1 MSIDIIVGAQWGDE
15 GKGKC
20 IDVLSADADMVIRYQ
35 GGANAGHTVY
45 VGKRKFV
52 MHLIPGG
59 ILREGVTCIIGAGVV
74 LDPLAFEAELKML
87 ADAGINPRGRLYISP
102 RTHIIFPYHKKLDNC
117 SETSKKSK
125 SIGTTGRGIGPAYAD
140 KYNRVGI
147 RAIDL
152 LDPVL
157 VEARIREN
165 LQFKNHL
172 FETYYHIEP
181 ENVAE
186 TLSAAARYAEI
197 LRPFIKKTIPIISKY
212 KNAGRRILLEG
223 AQGAMLDIDFGSYP
237 FVTSSHPIAGG
248 AFIGTGIG
256 VHNTRI
262 YGVAKAYLTRVG
274 NGPFPTELKD
284 ETGEMLRQRGAEFG
298 ATTGRPRRCGWLD
311 LVALKY
317 AVEVNG
323 LTAIALTKVDV
334 LSGLKSVKLCT
345 AYRLGDSVFRDIPAS
360 NDEFER
366 VEPVYEVFEGWA
378 EELDEVTDYA
388 KLPNPLK
395 IYIAFIENYLSI
407 PVRYVSTG
415 QRRDQILQKT

>member
-74 LDPLAFEAELKML
+74 LDPIAFEAELKML
-87 ADAGINPRGRLYISP
+87 TDAGINPRGRLYVSP

-117 SETSKKSK
+117 SETFKKSK

-157 VEARIREN
+157 LENRIREN

-181 ENVAE
+181 ENVEE
-186 TLSAAARYAEI
+186 TLNAATRYAEI
-197 LRPFIKKTIPIISKY
+197 LKPYIKKTIPLISKY
-212 KNAGRRILLEG
+212 KKAGRRILLEG

-256 VHNTRI
+256 VHNTQI

-274 NGPFPTELKD
+274 NGPFPTELND
-284 ETGEMLRQRGAEFG
+284 ETGEMLRQRGGEFG

-323 LTAIALTKVDV
+323 ITAIALTKVDV
-334 LSGLKSVKLCT
+334 LSGIKKIKLCT
-345 AYRLGDSVFRDIPAS
+345 AYRLNGQISTNVPAS
-360 NDEFER
+360 NSEFEK
-366 VEPVYEVFEGWA
+366 VEPIYEFFDGWEDA
-378 EELDEVTDYA
+378 LDACSHYDH
-388 KLPNPLK
+388 LPENLK
-395 IYIAFIENYLSI
+395 KYIVFIEKYLSI
-407 PVRYVSTG
+407 PVRYISTG